1 MKPKL
6 LLIPLFAILL
16 TAIATFAHQPRIVDS
31 NETVVINPIV
41 SKAYY
46 GTLSGEFH
54 TYSLN
59 SEEDFD
65 LYVGILM
72 PFSEESK
79 KDVSAEIYKEGKS
92 VQVLGGKSASWK
104 KMFEFFGQSTYLKS
118 GEYKERVDAGKY
130 TIIVSS
136 TNNDSKYA
144 LAIGETEAF
153 NGKEI
158 VNALRLIPELKRN
171 FFNESPL
178 SFVKSPFGWG
188 YILIMYILA
197 FVFGLLYRY
206 ILKTFAKGTVRGVNN
221 NIGNYDRTI
230 RLTIW
235 LGLLIW
241 AITTSWSPW
250 LLFFSGFALFEAL
263 FKWCGFYAAIGRS
276 TCPY

>member
-1 MKPKL
+1 MKSKL
-6 LLIPLFAILL
+6 LLVPLFAILFITIPAL
-16 TAIATFAHQPRIVDS
+16 AHQPRIVDS
-31 NETVVINPIV
+31 KDTIVLNPTV

-46 GTLSGEFH
+46 GKLSGDSH
-54 TYSLN
+54 TYTIN
-59 SEEDFD
+59 VTEAFN

-72 PFSEESK
+72 PFYEESK
-79 KDVSAEIYKEGKS
+79 KDVSAEIYKEGES
-92 VQVLGGKSASWK
+92 IQVLGGKSADWK
-104 KMFEFFGQSTYLKS
+104 NMFEFFGQSTYLKS
-118 GEYKERVDAGKY
+118 GEYKERVDAGEY

-136 TNNDSKYA
+136 PNNDSKYA

-153 NGKEI
+153 NGNEI
-158 VNALRLIPELKRN
+158 INALRVIPELKRN

-263 FKWCGFYAAIGRS
+263 FSWCGFYATIGRN
-276 TCPY
+276 TCHS

>member
-6 LLIPLFAILL
+6 LLIPLFAILF

-31 NETVVINPIV
+31 NETVVLNPDV

-46 GTLSGEFH
+46 GSLSGKYH
-54 TYSLN
+54 TYTIN
-59 SEEDFD
+59 AQEAFA

-72 PFSEESK
+72 PFSEDSK
-79 KDVSAEIYKEGKS
+79 KDVSVEIYKNGDS
-92 VQVLGGKSASWK
+92 IQVLGGKSADWK
-104 KMFEFFGQSTYLKS
+104 KMFEFFGQSTYWKS
-118 GEYKERVDAGKY
+118 DEYKKWVDAGKY

-136 TNNDSKYA
+136 SNNDSKYV

-153 NGKEI
+153 NEKEI
-158 VNALRLIPELKRN
+158 INALKVIPELKRS

-188 YILIMYILA
+188 YILIMYTLA

-206 ILKTFAKGTVRGVNN
+206 ILKTFAKGTVRGLNK

-230 RLTIW
+230 RLAIW
-235 LGLLIW
+235 VGLLIW

-263 FKWCGFYAAIGRS
+263 FKWCGFYAAIGRN

>member
-1 MKPKL
+1 MKSKL
-6 LLIPLFAILL
+6 LLVPLFAILFITIPAL
-16 TAIATFAHQPRIVDS
+16 AHQPRIVDS
-31 NETVVINPIV
+31 KDTIVLNPTV

-46 GTLSGEFH
+46 GKLSGDSH
-54 TYSLN
+54 TYTIN
-59 SEEDFD
+59 VTEAFN

-72 PFSEESK
+72 PFYEESK
-79 KDVSAEIYKEGKS
+79 KDVSAEIYKEGES
-92 VQVLGGKSASWK
+92 IQVLGGKSADWK
-104 KMFEFFGQSTYLKS
+104 NMFEFFGQSTYLKS
-118 GEYKERVDAGKY
+118 GEYKERVDAGEY

-136 TNNDSKYA
+136 PNNDSKYA

-153 NGKEI
+153 NGNEI
-158 VNALRLIPELKRN
+158 INALRVIPEIKRN

-178 SFVKSPFGWG
+178 SFVKFPFGWG

-263 FKWCGFYAAIGRS
+263 FSWCGFYATIGRN
-276 TCPY
+276 TCHS

>member
-1 MKPKL
+1 MKSKL
-6 LLIPLFAILL
+6 LLIPLFALL
-16 TAIATFAHQPRIVDS
+16 FPAIASFAHQPRIVES
-31 NETVVINPIV
+31 NATVVPNPDV

-46 GTLSGEFH
+46 GKLSGELH
-54 TYSLN
+54 TYTIN
-59 SEEDFD
+59 VQEAFD

-72 PFSEESK
+72 PFSEDSK
-79 KDVSAEIYKEGKS
+79 KDVSAEIYKNGES
-92 VQVLGGKSASWK
+92 VQVLGGKSADWK
-104 KMFEFFGQSTYLKS
+104 KMFEFFGQSTYWKS
-118 GEYKERVDAGKY
+118 DEYKEGVDAGKY

-136 TNNDSKYA
+136 SNNDSKYA
-144 LAIGETEAF
+144 LAIGQTEAF
-153 NGKEI
+153 NGNEI
-158 VNALRLIPELKRN
+158 INALRVIPDLKRN

-188 YILIMYILA
+188 YILTMYILA

-206 ILKTFAKGTVRGVNN
+206 ILKTFAKGTARGVNN
-221 NIGNYDRTI
+221 NIGNYDRII

-235 LGLLIW
+235 VGLLIW

-263 FKWCGFYAAIGRS
+263 FNWCGFYAAIGKN

>member
-1 MKPKL
+1 MKPTL
-6 LLIPLFAILL
+6 LLIPLFAILF

-31 NETVVINPIV
+31 NETVVINPNV

-54 TYSLN
+54 TYTLN
-59 SEEDFD
+59 SEEAFD

-72 PFSEESK
+72 PFSEQSK

-92 VQVLGGKSASWK
+92 VQVLGGKSADWK

-158 VNALRLIPELKRN
+158 VNALRVIPELKRN

-221 NIGNYDRTI
+221 NIGNDDRTI

-263 FKWCGFYAAIGRS
+263 FKWCGFYAAIGRN